1 MIGISFYLNDP
12 LAEERIE
19 RAGKLGVKRA
29 FTSLHIPE
37 ESGDLANRAMALL
50 HCAKEAGIEVY
61 ADISLKTTGHLG
73 LESLFALK
81 SLGVS
86 GLRLDDFFEQ
96 ELILKLAKEFKLAL
110 NASILF
116 EDDIRALVDGGLKA
130 SQLMAWHNFYPR
142 VETGLSD
149 WFFQRQNEL
158 FKKYGIPV
166 SAYIPG
172 DGEKRGPLFEGLP
185 TLEEHRELDPFV
197 SALELFH
204 SGVEDVYIGDPGVSE
219 ELLTKLINFDRDH
232 LIAIRIEGFQEGE
245 FKLRP
250 DFSRDVLRFM
260 DTRSVDAV
268 TPGDTNDRLTG
279 SITIDND
286 RYGRYRGEVQ
296 ITLCDL
302 PADERVNVVGR
313 VVEDDWLLLSY
324 LKPGQRVRLVRA

>member
-1 MIGISFYLNDP
+1 LIGISFYLNDP

-61 ADISLKTTGHLG
+61 ADVSLKTPGHLG

-149 WFFQRQNEL
+149 RFFQRQNEL

-219 ELLTKLINFDRDH
+219 ELLTKLIDFDRDH
-232 LIAIRIEGFQEGE
+232 RITIRIEGFQVGE

-260 DTRSVDAV
+260 DTRSVDSV
-268 TPGDTNDRLTG
+268 VPENTSERILG
-279 SITIDND
+279 SITRDND

-296 ITLCDL
+296 ITLCDR
-302 PADERVNVVGR
+302 PADDRVNVLGR
-313 VVEDDWLLLSY
+313 VVEEDIVLLSY
-324 LKPGQRVRLVRA
+324 LRPGQRVRLVHE